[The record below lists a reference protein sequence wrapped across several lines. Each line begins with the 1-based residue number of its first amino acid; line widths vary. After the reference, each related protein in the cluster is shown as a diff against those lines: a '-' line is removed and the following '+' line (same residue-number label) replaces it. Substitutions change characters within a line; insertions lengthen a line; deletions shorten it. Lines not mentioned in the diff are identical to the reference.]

1 MTLPNEYLKAVRED
15 IYVIKMALRSGNLV
29 EAFEAVQQCERQIT
43 HSIDEI
49 ERITS

>member
-1 MTLPNEYLKAVRED
+1 MTLPTQYLKAVRD
-15 IYVIKMALRSGNLV
+15 DLYTIRQALRSGNLV
-29 EAFEAVQQCERQIT
+29 EAFEAVQQCEKQIS